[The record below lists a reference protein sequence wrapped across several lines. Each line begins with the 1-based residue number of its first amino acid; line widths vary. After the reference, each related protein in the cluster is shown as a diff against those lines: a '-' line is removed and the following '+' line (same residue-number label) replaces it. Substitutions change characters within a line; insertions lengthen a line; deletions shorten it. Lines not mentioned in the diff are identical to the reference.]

1 MTTLD
6 LELQALVD
14 ALLLEQGAFAPL
26 ELLFSSGRLLF
37 ADYES
42 WRRREIETLDDVFM
56 GDRDKMRAELE
67 RAAGYA
73 RRIGLVEEVQE
84 FHSWQVDE
92 PAHIDTSASA
102 GSPLRISADTQLQ
115 RLICSRYVS
124 TQKAP
129 QMDLFFDNPVGAL
142 TNGLARA
149 LSARNRSDAQRLLDR
164 LYAQAPNHPDL
175 AGFDQM
181 LEALGHL
188 GGAISDPGA
197 ETEFLLRVTPVARR
211 LLGPQS
217 RDLLAPLWRQL
228 AAALEGVS
236 FSPDGPS
243 LHGSF
248 ALSQAQDWVRVG
260 ESVLGESGW
269 WRHGVL
275 CRRLLDSALHRHHR
289 VEALTAWCH
298 LCWNAP
304 DQAGEARQRFG
315 HSDLG
320 RSDLA
325 AWWQQFLDVEYDCCE
340 PDGAAGE
347 ASRTAEP
354 ASVTAEAALAVSD
367 FPAWLLLV
375 QPGLAWQL
383 ALDLPKG
390 RTPGEEHY
398 RCIHRW
404 VHARRAN
411 RSQEEI
417 DLRKML
423 RASHPV
429 LFRALKRTV

>member
-1 MTTLD
+1 VNRAMTTLD
-6 LELQALVD
+6 VELQAVVD
-14 ALLLEQGAFAPL
+14 ALLLEQGAFALL
-26 ELLFSSGRLLF
+26 EPLFSSGRLLF

-42 WRRREIETLDDVFM
+42 WRRREIQTLDDVFM

-73 RRIGLVEEVQE
+73 RSIGLVEEVQE

-92 PAHIDTSASA
+92 PARIDTSASA
-102 GSPLRISADTQLQ
+102 GSPLRTSADAQLQ
-115 RLICSRYVS
+115 RLIGSRYVS

-129 QMDLFFDNPVGAL
+129 QMDLLFDNPVGAL

-149 LSARNRSDAQRLLDR
+149 LSARNGSDAQRLLDR

-188 GGAISDPGA
+188 GGAISDPAA
-197 ETEFLLRVTPVARR
+197 ETEFLLSVAPVARR

-217 RDLLAPLWRQL
+217 RDLLSPLWRQL
-228 AAALEGVS
+228 AHALKGMP
-236 FSPDGPS
+236 FSSDMPG

-248 ALSQAQDWVRVG
+248 ALSQAQDWVRVS

-269 WRHGVL
+269 WQHDML

-304 DQAGEARQRFG
+304 EQVAETQQRLG

-325 AWWQQFLDVEYDCCE
+325 AWWQQFLDVQYDCCE
-340 PDGAAGE
+340 PAGAAGAAGE
-347 ASRTAEP
+347 AS
-354 ASVTAEAALAVSD
+354 
-367 FPAWLLLV
+367 
-375 QPGLAWQL
+375 GL
-383 ALDLPKG
+383 
-390 RTPGEEHY
+390 R
-398 RCIHRW
+398 
-404 VHARRAN
+404 N
-411 RSQEEI
+411 RHQ
-417 DLRKML
+417 R
-423 RASHPV
+423 
-429 LFRALKRTV
+429 